1 MVEELPEM
9 WDFSSPKSMKVSVLA
24 SDYYHTSLINFSQI
38 MCVSDHTVFFL
49 KFIYLFLAVLGFCCF
64 ARAFSSWG
72 ERGSSLVAV
81 WGLLTVGASLAVA
94 RALSARASVVT
105 AHKPSCSAACGILPD
120 RDQTHVHRTGV
131 HAKPLQLCPALCS
144 PMDWVDFYL
153 LGHREVLIASFW

>member
-38 MCVSDHTVFFL
+38 MCVSDRTVFFL

-94 RALSARASVVT
+94 RALSARASVVG
-105 AHKPSCSAACGILPD
+105 AHS
-120 RDQTHVHRTGV
+120 
-131 HAKPLQLCPALCS
+131 
-144 PMDWVDFYL
+144 
-153 LGHREVLIASFW
+153 LISHSTQAH